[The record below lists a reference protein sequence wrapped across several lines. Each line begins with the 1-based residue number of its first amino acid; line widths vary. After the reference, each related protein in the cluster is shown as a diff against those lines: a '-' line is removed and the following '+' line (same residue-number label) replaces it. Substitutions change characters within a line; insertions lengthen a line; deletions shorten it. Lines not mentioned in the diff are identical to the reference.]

1 MDVLIVLLGG
11 LLLLILTMLA
21 LKRKAFVDKINA
33 LPGPPSAP
41 IIGNLLDIAK
51 HNFETLAAAV
61 EQQKEF
67 PNGFRF
73 WIASFPYVVLN
84 TAESVEAVLSSVQHI
99 DKSNDYS
106 TLHPWLR
113 SGLLTS
119 KGAKWHA
126 RRRLLTPTF
135 HFRIL
140 DQFLPVF
147 NRNTTVLVK
156 KLAALSGRE
165 AFNLGHY
172 VHLCT
177 LDTIC
182 ESAMGTTVNAQ
193 EDSNSEYVQAV
204 KT

>member
-1 MDVLIVLLGG
+1 
-11 LLLLILTMLA
+11 T
-21 LKRKAFVDKINA
+21 
-33 LPGPPSAP
+33 
-41 IIGNLLDIAK
+41 
-51 HNFETLAAAV
+51 
-61 EQQKEF
+61 
-67 PNGFRF
+67 
-73 WIASFPYVVLN
+73 
-84 TAESVEAVLSSVQHI
+84 
-99 DKSNDYS
+99 S
-106 TLHPWLR
+106 T
-113 SGLLTS
+113 
-119 KGAKWHA
+119 GAKWHA

-147 NRNTTVLVK
+147 NRNATVLVK
-156 KLAALSGRE
+156 KLAAEGGRK
-165 AFNLGHY
+165 AFDVGHY